1 MTRGKYEFIDGKFVP
16 KVEKPLDVKSAMVIP
31 DEIPATLHPANRKY
45 YTSRTEFDKV
55 TKQYGYENITA
66 EEHDR
71 MQPTR
76 PSYDDE
82 IVEDLYQ
89 AEAAVDYGEALTYEQ
104 REILKRQEEARE
116 WRTNNG

>member
-1 MTRGKYEFIDGKFVP
+1 MTRGKYVFENGQFVP
-16 KVEKPLDVKSAMVIP
+16 KVEKPLEIKSHIVIP

-45 YTSRTEFDKV
+45 YTSRTEYDKV
-55 TKQYGYENITA
+55 TKQHGYENITA

-71 MQPTR
+71 MQPVR
-76 PSYDDE
+76 LEYDDE
-82 IVEDLYQ
+82 IVEDLLQ